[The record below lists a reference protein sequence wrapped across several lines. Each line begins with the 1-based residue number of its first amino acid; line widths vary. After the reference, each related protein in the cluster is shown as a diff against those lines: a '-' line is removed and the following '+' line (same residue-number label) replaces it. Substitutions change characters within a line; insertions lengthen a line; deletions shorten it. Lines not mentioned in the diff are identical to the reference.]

1 MVTQLQD
8 VANTVAQEKISNQR
22 LRNEEIRRQMAN
34 PWSEPKEPTTSGRQP
49 LQDVTKGTPTLASTY
64 SGLLS
69 NYQGITGPSSNSGQ
83 TENNYNQKPYTG
95 NPDPLGIPSW
105 APTVVGTGL
114 SLANAGI
121 AAPLGAA
128 ATSLMRGDR
137 ASAVGTLGGL
147 FTNIATK

>member
-8 VANTVAQEKISNQR
+8 VANTVAQDKISNQR

-69 NYQGITGPSSNSGQ
+69 NYQSMTGTSSNSGR
-83 TENNYNQKPYTG
+83 TGNNYNQKP
-95 NPDPLGIPSW
+95 
-105 APTVVGTGL
+105 
-114 SLANAGI
+114 
-121 AAPLGAA
+121 
-128 ATSLMRGDR
+128 
-137 ASAVGTLGGL
+137 
-147 FTNIATK
+147 